1 MGVCVNV
8 MSKAP
13 TRLDVVDEAAASIMM
28 SLSLFAVH
36 HTPAAVVSCRRTD
49 GPPWS
54 KISMS
59 RCQTCVLDLNGLV
72 LNVLMDFTRVSLWMV
87 KDFVSSGLVRI
98 SLVLSSVCTFL
109 MITVPSAILD

>member
-13 TRLDVVDEAAASIMM
+13 TRLDVADEAAASIMM

-49 GPPWS
+49 GPLWS
-54 KISMS
+54 KIFMS
-59 RCQTCVLDLNGLV
+59 RCQTSRCAIGGAADS
-72 LNVLMDFTRVSLWMV
+72 DSLRSMSWM
-87 KDFVSSGLVRI
+87 
-98 SLVLSSVCTFL
+98 
-109 MITVPSAILD
+109 